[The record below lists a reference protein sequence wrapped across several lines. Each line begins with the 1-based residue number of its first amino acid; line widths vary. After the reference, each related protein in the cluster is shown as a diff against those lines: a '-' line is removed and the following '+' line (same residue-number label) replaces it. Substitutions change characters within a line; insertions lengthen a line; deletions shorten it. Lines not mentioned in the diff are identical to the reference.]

1 MHIARAALHFGEEP
15 CISGSRGSG
24 TVFFSGC
31 NLGCVFCQN
40 AAISRNGRLGRAVTP
55 KELRAVFED
64 LISQG
69 AHNINL
75 VTPTHFVPLLK
86 QALSPRLPVPV
97 IYNCGGYES
106 PQTLRLLRGLV
117 DIYLPDYK
125 YSIPAL
131 AARYSAAPDYPEVC
145 RSALAEMYRQVGDAR
160 FSSDGLMTGGVLV
173 RHLILPGALLNTK
186 GVLLSLNRLCRDRRI
201 LLSLMA
207 QYTPMPQIQET
218 FPELSRPVSQR
229 ELHSVRL
236 FLQRL
241 SHLEGY
247 CQSPQSVGTQYIP
260 PFEL

>member
-1 MHIARAALHFGEEP
+1 
-15 CISGSRGSG
+15 
-24 TVFFSGC
+24 
-31 NLGCVFCQN
+31 
-40 AAISRNGRLGRAVTP
+40 
-55 KELRAVFED
+55 
-64 LISQG
+64 
-69 AHNINL
+69 
-75 VTPTHFVPLLK
+75 
-86 QALSPRLPVPV
+86 
-97 IYNCGGYES
+97 
-106 PQTLRLLRGLV
+106 
-117 DIYLPDYK
+117 
-125 YSIPAL
+125 
-131 AARYSAAPDYPEVC
+131 
-145 RSALAEMYRQVGDAR
+145 
-160 FSSDGLMTGGVLV
+160 MTGGVLV